1 MAKTICERWSLQ
13 IFGSW
18 DQKTES
24 WFTNHEALI
33 PTLKLPSLNSLV
45 TSWQGKWWC
54 GLKIIAPWKFVAF
67 IVSILK
73 KHTWFLSLILSA
85 GDSCCNPL
93 SMGSIKRMLEQK
105 LPGVYVRSLM
115 IGNNVI
121 EVSFVE
127 KTRQAEYSSWSLCLL
142 WLLITWLKQLR
153 EVPEFSVRLFCN
165 ERKGIFITT
174 SSLGRTMWF
183 QGKRFEKV
191 ILVSLIFIETANFFN
206 RLTKNLIV
214 SHECF

>member
-1 MAKTICERWSLQ
+1 MK
-13 IFGSW
+13 
-18 DQKTES
+18 
-24 WFTNHEALI
+24 FTNFWFVGSKNWFVIHESRSI
-33 PTLKLPSLNSLV
+33 NPNSETTIFNCLV

-54 GLKIIAPWKFVAF
+54 LKIIAPWKFVAF
-67 IVSILK
+67 IGSILK

-191 ILVSLIFIETANFFN
+191 IMVSLIFIETANFFN